1 MNMKVGAFNLDE
13 PLPEL
18 REPHAFAI
26 LSPWID
32 VGQVGSLTLSLL
44 ENHYGARAL
53 GRLTR
58 PGLFYDFTRYRPII
72 HQVEAQ
78 REVKIPNTFI
88 NYARGEGE
96 HDFLFFHCM
105 EPHML
110 GETYADSMAKV
121 LKKLNVKRYYLM
133 GAMYDTIPHTR
144 SLPITGTASDEILEA
159 QLRNLKVA
167 TSTYQGPTTIHL
179 LVSEQALTY
188 DIETLTS
195 IVHLPNYAQL
205 EEDHKGQHALL
216 SLICSLYNLSL
227 DLSELNKK
235 GEKQYSRI
243 DIAIE
248 MNPKFKELIKKM
260 EQDYDIRPSEQTTP
274 IPPLSPE
281 LEKFLS
287 EMDKR
292 FDLGQ

>member
-133 GAMYDTIPHTR
+133 GAMYDTIP
-144 SLPITGTASDEILEA
+144 
-159 QLRNLKVA
+159 
-167 TSTYQGPTTIHL
+167 
-179 LVSEQALTY
+179 
-188 DIETLTS
+188 S
-195 IVHLPNYAQL
+195 IRA
-205 EEDHKGQHALL
+205 
-216 SLICSLYNLSL
+216 SL
-227 DLSELNKK
+227 DV
-235 GEKQYSRI
+235 
-243 DIAIE
+243 
-248 MNPKFKELIKKM
+248 
-260 EQDYDIRPSEQTTP
+260 
-274 IPPLSPE
+274 
-281 LEKFLS
+281 
-287 EMDKR
+287 
-292 FDLGQ
+292 

>member
-1 MNMKVGAFNLDE
+1 
-13 PLPEL
+13 
-18 REPHAFAI
+18 
-26 LSPWID
+26 
-32 VGQVGSLTLSLL
+32 
-44 ENHYGARAL
+44 
-53 GRLTR
+53 
-58 PGLFYDFTRYRPII
+58 
-72 HQVEAQ
+72 
-78 REVKIPNTFI
+78 
-88 NYARGEGE
+88 
-96 HDFLFFHCM
+96 
-105 EPHML
+105 
-110 GETYADSMAKV
+110 
-121 LKKLNVKRYYLM
+121 
-133 GAMYDTIPHTR
+133 
-144 SLPITGTASDEILEA
+144 
-159 QLRNLKVA
+159 
-167 TSTYQGPTTIHL
+167 
-179 LVSEQALTY
+179 
-188 DIETLTS
+188 
-195 IVHLPNYAQL
+195 VHLPNYAQL